1 MELTGNEIVGSKN
14 YHIRY
19 WKYSGGPVKTYK
31 IRPTLCLLA
40 LSTLSFF
47 MGALEAHAQNIK
59 DYPNKSITLIVP
71 FPPGGATDALSRIV
85 AQKLST
91 NLGQSV
97 IVENHPGAG
106 GTIGASLGMRA
117 IPDGYTLL
125 FTTSSTHSVAPSF
138 PKKLPYD
145 SVADFTPIGGVAVSP
160 AILMVTKTLPI
171 KTVKDLVVYAKARPG
186 ELNYA
191 SSGVGTVIQLN
202 AEAVKAQAGINM
214 THVPYKGSALAMPD
228 LVSGKVHVLF
238 DSIVS
243 SLQPVKDGKLTALAV
258 GGVKR
263 SPQLPDV
270 PTVAEAGKDLGLGQF
285 ESSTWFGLYGPK
297 NLSPELVTKINAALN
312 KAIES
317 PDVVERFFQVGAEPL
332 PGTPNQFASMVAKER
347 ARWSALIKQ
356 AQINPE

>member
-1 MELTGNEIVGSKN
+1 MKIQT
-14 YHIRY
+14 IRR
-19 WKYSGGPVKTYK
+19 S
-31 IRPTLCLLA
+31 
-40 LSTLSFF
+40 LSFF
-47 MGALEAHAQNIK
+47 TLLAFGLFAGVFGAHAQGVK

-106 GTIGASLGMRA
+106 GTIGATIGMRA

-160 AILMVTKTLPI
+160 AILMVTKALPI
-171 KTVKDLVVYAKARPG
+171 KTVKDLVLYAKAHPG

-228 LVSGKVHVLF
+228 LVSGKVHILF

-263 SPQLPDV
+263 SPQLPDI
-270 PTVAEAGKDLGLGQF
+270 PTLAEAGKDFGMGQF

-297 NLSPELVTKINAALN
+297 NLPPELVTKINAALN
-312 KAIES
+312 KTIES
-317 PDVVERFFQVGAEPL
+317 PDVVERFAQVGAEST
-332 PGTPNQFASMVAKER
+332 PGTPEKFANMVARER

-356 AQINPE
+356 AQINPD

>member
-1 MELTGNEIVGSKN
+1 MKFLRNRLTIST
-14 YHIRY
+14 IA
-19 WKYSGGPVKTYK
+19 
-31 IRPTLCLLA
+31 LLA
-40 LSTLSFF
+40 AYCSLGLMS
-47 MGALEAHAQNIK
+47 AHAQSIK

-85 AQKLST
+85 AQKLSS

-106 GTIGASLGMRA
+106 GTIGAALAMRA
-117 IPDGYTLL
+117 VPDGYTLL

-145 SVADFTPIGGVAVSP
+145 SVTDFTPIGGVAVSP
-160 AILMVTKTLPI
+160 AILTVTKTLPI
-171 KTVKDLVVYAKARPG
+171 KTVKDLVLYAKAHPG
-186 ELNYA
+186 QLNYA

-202 AEAVKAQAGINM
+202 AEAVKAQAGIDM

-243 SLQPVKDGKLTALAV
+243 SLQPVKDGKMTALAV
-258 GGVKR
+258 GGSKR
-263 SPQLPDV
+263 SSQLPDV

-285 ESSTWFGLYGPK
+285 ESTTWFGLYGPK
-297 NLSPELVTKINAALN
+297 NLPPEVVAKINAALN
-312 KAIES
+312 KAIDS
-317 PDVVERFFQVGAEPL
+317 PDVIDRFAQLGSDPI
-332 PGTPNQFASMVAKER
+332 PGTPEKFAAMVAKER
-347 ARWSALIKQ
+347 ARWTALIKQ
-356 AQINPE
+356 AQINPD

>member
-1 MELTGNEIVGSKN
+1 MKFL
-14 YHIRY
+14 
-19 WKYSGGPVKTYK
+19 KTRLV
-31 IRPTLCLLA
+31 ISSIALLA
-40 LSTLSFF
+40 AYCSLGLTS
-47 MGALEAHAQNIK
+47 AHAQSIK

-85 AQKLST
+85 AQKLSS

-97 IVENHPGAG
+97 VVENHPGAG
-106 GTIGASLGMRA
+106 GTIGAALGMRA
-117 IPDGYTLL
+117 APDGYTLL

-145 SVADFTPIGGVAVSP
+145 SVTDFTPIGGVAVSP

-171 KTVKDLVVYAKARPG
+171 KTVKDLVVYAKANPG

-258 GGVKR
+258 GGSKR

-270 PTVAEAGKDLGLGQF
+270 PTVAEAGKDFGLGQF

-297 NLSPELVTKINAALN
+297 NLPPELVAKINAALN
-312 KAIES
+312 KAIDS
-317 PDVVERFFQVGAEPL
+317 PDVIERFSQLGSEPL
-332 PGTPNQFASMVAKER
+332 PGSPDKFAAMVAKER
-347 ARWSALIKQ
+347 ARWTALIKQ

>member
-1 MELTGNEIVGSKN
+1 MALSKN

-19 WKYSGGPVKTYK
+19 WKYSGGLVEIQT
-31 IRPTLCLLA
+31 IRR
-40 LSTLSFF
+40 TLSFF
-47 MGALEAHAQNIK
+47 TLLVFGLLMGVEGVHAQGFK

-71 FPPGGATDALSRIV
+71 FPPGGATDSLSRVV
-85 AQKLST
+85 AQKLSS

-106 GTIGASLGMRA
+106 GSIGAALGMRA
-117 IPDGYTLL
+117 VPDGYTLL

-160 AILMVTKTLPI
+160 AVLMVTKTLPI
-171 KTVKDLVVYAKARPG
+171 KTVKDLVVYAKAYPG

-243 SLQPVKDGKLTALAV
+243 SLQPIKDGKLTALAV

-285 ESSTWFGLYGPK
+285 ESTTWFGLYGPK
-297 NLSPELVTKINAALN
+297 NLPPELVTKLNAALN
-312 KAIES
+312 KTIES
-317 PDVVERFFQVGAEPL
+317 PDLIERFAQVGAEST
-332 PGTPNQFASMVAKER
+332 PGTPDKFASMVARER

>member
-1 MELTGNEIVGSKN
+1 MKFLRNRLTIST
-14 YHIRY
+14 IA
-19 WKYSGGPVKTYK
+19 
-31 IRPTLCLLA
+31 LLA
-40 LSTLSFF
+40 AYCSLGLMS
-47 MGALEAHAQNIK
+47 AHAQSIK

-85 AQKLST
+85 AQKLSS

-106 GTIGASLGMRA
+106 GTIGAALAMRA
-117 IPDGYTLL
+117 VPDGYTLL

-145 SVADFTPIGGVAVSP
+145 SVTDFTPIGGVAVSP
-160 AILMVTKTLPI
+160 AILTVTKTLPI
-171 KTVKDLVVYAKARPG
+171 KTVKDLVLYAKAHPG
-186 ELNYA
+186 QLNYA

-202 AEAVKAQAGINM
+202 AEAIKAQAGIDM

-243 SLQPVKDGKLTALAV
+243 SLQPVKDGKMTALAV
-258 GGVKR
+258 GGSKR
-263 SPQLPDV
+263 SSQLPDV

-285 ESSTWFGLYGPK
+285 ESTTWFGLYGPK
-297 NLSPELVTKINAALN
+297 NLPPELVAKINAALN
-312 KAIES
+312 KAIDS
-317 PDVVERFFQVGAEPL
+317 PDVIDRFAQLGSDPI
-332 PGTPNQFASMVAKER
+332 PGTPEKFAAMVAKER
-347 ARWSALIKQ
+347 ARWTALIKQ
-356 AQINPE
+356 AQINPD

>member
-1 MELTGNEIVGSKN
+1 VKIQT
-14 YHIRY
+14 IR
-19 WKYSGGPVKTYK
+19 
-31 IRPTLCLLA
+31 RP
-40 LSTLSFF
+40 LSFF
-47 MGALEAHAQNIK
+47 ALLAFGLFAGVFGVHAQGVK

-106 GTIGASLGMRA
+106 GTIGATIGMRA

-171 KTVKDLVVYAKARPG
+171 KTVKDLVVYAKANPG

-228 LVSGKVHVLF
+228 LVSGKVHILF

-270 PTVAEAGKDLGLGQF
+270 PTLAEAGKDFGMGQF
-285 ESSTWFGLYGPK
+285 ESFTWFGLYGPK
-297 NLSPELVTKINAALN
+297 NLPPELVAKINAALN
-312 KAIES
+312 KTIES
-317 PDVVERFFQVGAEPL
+317 PDVIERFAQVGAESI
-332 PGTPNQFASMVAKER
+332 PGTPEKFANMVARER

-356 AQINPE
+356 AQINPD

>member
-1 MELTGNEIVGSKN
+1 VKIQT
-14 YHIRY
+14 IR
-19 WKYSGGPVKTYK
+19 
-31 IRPTLCLLA
+31 R
-40 LSTLSFF
+40 TLSFF
-47 MGALEAHAQNIK
+47 TLLVFGLLLGVVGTNAQGIK

-106 GTIGASLGMRA
+106 GTIGAALGMRA
-117 IPDGYTLL
+117 APDGYTLL

-145 SVADFTPIGGVAVSP
+145 SVTDFTPIGGVAVSP
-160 AILMVTKTLPI
+160 AVLMVTKTLPI
-171 KTVKDLVVYAKARPG
+171 KTVKELVAYAKSHPG

-228 LVSGKVHVLF
+228 LVSGKVHILF

-243 SLQPVKDGKLTALAV
+243 SLQPIKDGKLTALAV

-285 ESSTWFGLYGPK
+285 ESTTWFGLYGPK
-297 NLSPELVTKINAALN
+297 NLPPELVTKINAVLN
-312 KAIES
+312 KTIES
-317 PDVVERFFQVGAEPL
+317 PDVIERFVQVGAEST
-332 PGTPNQFASMVAKER
+332 PGTPDKFANMVARER
-347 ARWSALIKQ
+347 ARWSTLIKQ

>member
-1 MELTGNEIVGSKN
+1 M
-14 YHIRY
+14 
-19 WKYSGGPVKTYK
+19 KTYK

-47 MGALEAHAQNIK
+47 MGVLEAHAQNIK

-258 GGVKR
+258 GGLKR

-317 PDVVERFFQVGAEPL
+317 PDVVERFFQVGAEPI
-332 PGTPNQFASMVAKER
+332 PGTPSQFASMVAKER

>member
-1 MELTGNEIVGSKN
+1 MKFLRNRLTIST
-14 YHIRY
+14 IA
-19 WKYSGGPVKTYK
+19 
-31 IRPTLCLLA
+31 LLVA
-40 LSTLSFF
+40 YCSLGLMS
-47 MGALEAHAQNIK
+47 AHAQSIK

-85 AQKLST
+85 AQKLSS

-106 GTIGASLGMRA
+106 GTIGAALAMRA
-117 IPDGYTLL
+117 VPDGYTLL

-145 SVADFTPIGGVAVSP
+145 SVTDFTPIGGVAVSP
-160 AILMVTKTLPI
+160 AILTVTKTLPI
-171 KTVKDLVVYAKARPG
+171 KTVKDLVLYAKAHPG
-186 ELNYA
+186 QLNYA

-202 AEAVKAQAGINM
+202 AEAVKAQAGIDM

-243 SLQPVKDGKLTALAV
+243 SLQPVKDGKMTALAV
-258 GGVKR
+258 GGSKR
-263 SPQLPDV
+263 SSQLPDV

-285 ESSTWFGLYGPK
+285 ESTTWFGLYGPK
-297 NLSPELVTKINAALN
+297 NLPPELVAKINAALN
-312 KAIES
+312 KAIDS
-317 PDVVERFFQVGAEPL
+317 PDVIDRFAQLGSDPI
-332 PGTPNQFASMVAKER
+332 PGTPEKFAAMVAKER
-347 ARWSALIKQ
+347 ARWTALIKQ
-356 AQINPE
+356 AQINPD

>member
-1 MELTGNEIVGSKN
+1 MKF
-14 YHIRY
+14 
-19 WKYSGGPVKTYK
+19 PK
-31 IRPTLCLLA
+31 IRLTISTIALLA
-40 LSTLSFF
+40 AYCSLGLMS
-47 MGALEAHAQNIK
+47 AHAQSIK

-85 AQKLST
+85 AQKLSS

-106 GTIGASLGMRA
+106 GTIGAALGMRA
-117 IPDGYTLL
+117 VPDGYTLL

-145 SVADFTPIGGVAVSP
+145 SVTDFTPIGGVAVSP
-160 AILMVTKTLPI
+160 AILTVTKTLPI
-171 KTVKDLVVYAKARPG
+171 KTVKDLVVYAKAHPG
-186 ELNYA
+186 QLNYA

-202 AEAVKAQAGINM
+202 AEAIKAQAGIDM

-228 LVSGKVHVLF
+228 LVSGKVHILF

-258 GGVKR
+258 GGSKR
-263 SPQLPDV
+263 SAQLPDV

-285 ESSTWFGLYGPK
+285 ESTTWFGLYGPK
-297 NLSPELVTKINAALN
+297 NLPPELVAKINAALN
-312 KAIES
+312 KAIDS
-317 PDVVERFFQVGAEPL
+317 PDVIDRFAQLGSEPI
-332 PGTPNQFASMVAKER
+332 PGSPEKFAAMVAKER
-347 ARWSALIKQ
+347 ARWTALIKQ
-356 AQINPE
+356 AQINPD

>member
-1 MELTGNEIVGSKN
+1 VT
-14 YHIRY
+14 
-19 WKYSGGPVKTYK
+19 
-31 IRPTLCLLA
+31 
-40 LSTLSFF
+40 
-47 MGALEAHAQNIK
+47 
-59 DYPNKSITLIVP
+59 
-71 FPPGGATDALSRIV
+71 
-85 AQKLST
+85 
-91 NLGQSV
+91 
-97 IVENHPGAG
+97 
-106 GTIGASLGMRA
+106 
-117 IPDGYTLL
+117 
-125 FTTSSTHSVAPSF
+125 
-138 PKKLPYD
+138 
-145 SVADFTPIGGVAVSP
+145 DFTPIGGVAVSP

-317 PDVVERFFQVGAEPL
+317 PDVVERFFQVGAESI

-347 ARWSALIKQ
+347 ARWTVLIKQ

>member
-1 MELTGNEIVGSKN
+1 MKIQT
-14 YHIRY
+14 IR
-19 WKYSGGPVKTYK
+19 
-31 IRPTLCLLA
+31 R
-40 LSTLSFF
+40 TLSFF
-47 MGALEAHAQNIK
+47 TLLVFGLLLGVVGTNAQGIK

-106 GTIGASLGMRA
+106 GTIGAALGMRA
-117 IPDGYTLL
+117 APDGYTLL

-145 SVADFTPIGGVAVSP
+145 SVTDFTPIGGVAVSP
-160 AILMVTKTLPI
+160 AVLMVTKTLPI
-171 KTVKDLVVYAKARPG
+171 KTVKELVAYAKSHPG

-228 LVSGKVHVLF
+228 LVSGKVHILF

-243 SLQPVKDGKLTALAV
+243 SLQPIKDGKLTALAV

-285 ESSTWFGLYGPK
+285 ESTTWFGLYGPK
-297 NLSPELVTKINAALN
+297 NLPPELVTKINAVLN
-312 KAIES
+312 KTIES
-317 PDVVERFFQVGAEPL
+317 PDVIERFVQVGAEST
-332 PGTPNQFASMVAKER
+332 PGTPDKFANMVARER
-347 ARWSALIKQ
+347 ARWSTLIKQ